1 MYIAVSLKQIDM
13 KNLNR
18 EDLVIAIDKKFPKVN
33 CMRTESFDGSEG
45 GIWISGE
52 DDITDKNGKQLFSYY
67 NDNTTYEFG
76 ILKSVAKFL
85 EARGWHGEWYDAGTL
100 MLWES

>member
-1 MYIAVSLKQIDM
+1 MYIAVSLKHIDM

-18 EDLVIAIDKKFPKVN
+18 ENLVIAIENKFPKVE
-33 CMRTESFDGSEG
+33 CMRTEDFDGSEG
-45 GIWISGE
+45 GIWLSGE
-52 DDITDKNGKQLFSYY
+52 NDIADKNGKQLFSYY
-67 NDNTTYEFG
+67 GDYTTYEFG

-85 EARGWHGEWYDAGTL
+85 EVRGWHGEWHDAGTL